1 MNANINDIETFNYL
15 HRYIC
20 PCENMVVTEYTCL
33 TLHKCCE
40 CGTEY
45 NSAGRKLTPRSQW
58 GEETGEHFY

>member
-1 MNANINDIETFNYL
+1 MKVLLCCGKA
-15 HRYIC
+15 
-20 PCENMVVTEYTCL
+20 MVRGSGYCS
-33 TLHKCCE
+33 E